1 MTAPAS
7 VDPTRCPLC
16 GAANA
21 CAMEVARE
29 TGVAQPP
36 CWCMSA
42 TFTAALIDSVPAPAR
57 GTACICAA
65 CAARAATASSASSLT
80 EITTPTP

>member
-7 VDPTRCPLC
+7 VAPSRCPLC
-16 GAANA
+16 GAANI

-57 GTACICAA
+57 GKACICAA
-65 CAARAATASSASSLT
+65 CAAARAAAASFTETTAHN
-80 EITTPTP
+80 P

>member
-1 MTAPAS
+1 MTAPAP
-7 VDPTRCPLC
+7 VDPSHCPLC

-42 TFTAALIDSVPAPAR
+42 TFTAALIQSVPPQAR

-65 CAARAATASSASSLT
+65 CAAKAAAASSPT
-80 EITTPTP
+80 ETTTGTP